1 MANTYTIIVKKNDVT
16 IELSSYNKT
25 LVLVEFRK
33 WLIALNKD
41 DKDKVIE
48 VTQELK
54 EKAIDKKK
62 KIKAALL
69 NNKEKLVKQ
78 GKVKT
83 KEEKIKD
90 KKEKIA
96 KIKNVVLKDKVTKQ
110 EKPELDFNKVLQK
123 KMKDK
128 PETEIVEKKSSELKN
143 VYVQM
148 KKIIDE
154 KHLTT
159 QEGFILAAAYCLTQY
174 EGISRFDLTQLNIKA
189 MPFLFAEIDKKEL
202 EAVIEKGYLK
212 LLPDFTGTSENE
224 EYELTER
231 GEHYFLNEI

>member
-1 MANTYTIIVKKNDVT
+1 MTDTYSIIVKKNDVT
-16 IELSSYNKT
+16 VELSSYNKT

-33 WLIALNKD
+33 WLIALNET

-62 KIKAALL
+62 KIKAALI

-78 GKVKT
+78 GKIKS

-90 KKEKIA
+90 KKEKLA
-96 KIKNVVLKDKVTKQ
+96 KIKNAVLKDKETK
-110 EKPELDFNKVLQK
+110 EGKSELDFNKVLQK
-123 KMKDK
+123 KIKDK
-128 PETEIVEKKSSELKN
+128 AVSKVVEKKESELKN

-159 QEGFILAAAYCLTQY
+159 QEDFILAAAYCLTQY
-174 EGISRFDLTQLNIKA
+174 EGINRFDLTQLNIKA

-202 EAVIEKGYLK
+202 ESVIEKGYLK
-212 LLPDFTGTSENE
+212 ILPDFTGTSENE
-224 EYELTER
+224 EYELSER
-231 GEHYFLNEI
+231 GEKYFLNER

>member
-1 MANTYTIIVKKNDVT
+1 MTNTYTIIVKKNDVT
-16 IELSSYNKT
+16 VELSSYNKT

-33 WLIALNKD
+33 WLIALNENN
-41 DKDKVIE
+41 KDKIIE

-54 EKAIDKKK
+54 EKIVNKKK

-69 NNKEKLVKQ
+69 DNKEKLVKQ
-78 GKVKT
+78 GKVKST
-83 KEEKIKD
+83 EEKVKD
-90 KKEKIA
+90 KKDKIA
-96 KIKNVVLKDKVTKQ
+96 KIKSAVLKGKEPSKNRQ
-110 EKPELDFNKVLQK
+110 ELDFNKVLEK

-128 PETEIVEKKSSELKN
+128 TSSKVVEKKDSELKN

-159 QEGFILAAAYCLTQY
+159 QEDFILAAAYCLTQY
-174 EGISRFDLTQLNIKA
+174 EGINRFDITQLNIKA
-189 MPFLFAEIDKKEL
+189 MPFLFAEIDKKEMD
-202 EAVIEKGYLK
+202 AVIEKGYLK
-212 LLPDFTGTSENE
+212 VLPDFTGTSENE

-231 GEHYFLNEI
+231 GEKYFLNER